1 MTSYQIDIKQCAK
14 CGCEFTSWEVAS
26 CNTFGAKFYTDGCV
40 KGPMY
45 DRGSPLLICPGCS
58 KYFWREDVPTL
69 ESMRDNKYFIKYVGN
84 SDKRAFPNSGCV
96 QGHHYE
102 DMVRQSF
109 WRTPDVEKY
118 IRIRAWWSSNSPYRE
133 NPTQEFRLS
142 TEQEDNL
149 RRLLELLDADDPHE
163 SLMKAEIL
171 RELGEFKECL
181 KLLAKPFEEM
191 FLPTVDA
198 IKALAHDRK
207 RKVELLG

>member
-1 MTSYQIDIKQCAK
+1 MTSYQFDIKQCPN
-14 CGCEFTSWEVAS
+14 CGYEFTAWEVAS
-26 CNTFGAKFYTDGCV
+26 CNTFGAKFYTDGSV
-40 KGPMY
+40 YGPMF

-58 KYFWREDVPTL
+58 RYFWREDVLTL
-69 ESMRDNKYFIKYVGN
+69 DSIRDSEYFMDAEKKSLPG
-84 SDKRAFPNSGCV
+84 AGWV